1 MSWSE
6 FWRDR
11 AKRAAERHRV
21 RDGLEPPRPVARLLE
36 GEGAALSPWGSVRL
50 AAYAIVGAP
59 QARLKLYALHL
70 LDQDTPRRARM
81 VAALATDLGRRLG
94 DGCRVTTGGFERR
107 LYRRDLA
114 RVPRVI
120 GGLLHR
126 STPLVVVQ
134 PRAEADV
141 VEILRFASERRLPV
155 FPRGVS
161 SSAFGGAVPTR
172 NGIVADFSAM
182 ARVLEIDAAA
192 RVARVE
198 PGVRWAD
205 LARHLAPHGLV
216 PVTTPSSRFS
226 TVGGWAATGGL
237 GLESFRHGAFS
248 GALLAARV
256 ATAGGLIL
264 ELRREDGALR
274 DFVGTEGQLGLFTE
288 LTLRVRESPAASLP
302 RLLYFDDLSPALEF
316 VERLAASACRP
327 SHVAVNDRERMAE
340 ENRLFRDRTHL
351 GQPIVEERDAVLL
364 HFDDPAEAAR
374 LPAGGEAAG
383 ETAARYLWTERFFPL
398 KAQRLGPSLLASE
411 VVLPLSAVAGFVDEA
426 RAAARRFGSDLS
438 VEMSVARGERGPEG
452 VVIAAFACDAANG
465 LDYTLRLGLVQLLTR
480 AGIRHGGRPYGVGI
494 WNAPFVRAAVP
505 ADRLRDLARRKRELD
520 PSGLVN
526 PGKFFRVRTRLR
538 NVPGVLFAP
547 RANAAALA
555 LLGLASPALGAL
567 ARALSRRRP
576 HAEGWRV
583 PAPEE
588 DGGRRLLIESAER
601 CTFCGA
607 CVSTCPAYLLT
618 REELVT
624 GRAKLHLVETLSR
637 GGAVRAEEAHRPFQ
651 CFACGL
657 CEEVCQTRLPLVACY
672 EALERWIEERDG
684 RPLEL
689 IATFAARAD
698 AERAAFARAFG
709 LDLPEWPEREAKA

>member
-1 MSWSE
+1 
-6 FWRDR
+6 
-11 AKRAAERHRV
+11 
-21 RDGLEPPRPVARLLE
+21 VACLLE
-36 GEGAALSPWGSVRL
+36 SGEAAVSFRGSIRL
-50 AAYAIVGAP
+50 AAYAVIGAP
-59 QARLKLYALHL
+59 GARLRLFVLHL
-70 LDQDTPRRARM
+70 LDRDTPRRARL
-81 VAALATDLGRRLG
+81 VAALAADLGKRLG

-114 RVPRVI
+114 RVPRLI

-134 PRAEADV
+134 PRAEGDV
-141 VEILRFASERRLPV
+141 VEILRFAAERRLAV

-182 ARVLEIDAAA
+182 ARVLEIDP
-192 RVARVE
+192 RGRTVRVE

-205 LARHLAPHGLV
+205 LAARLLPHGLV

-237 GLESFRHGAFS
+237 GLESFRYGPLS
-248 GALLAARV
+248 DALAAARV

-264 ELRREDGALR
+264 ELRRNDGSLR

-288 LTLRVRESPAASLP
+288 LTLRVRESPKASLP
-302 RLLYFDDLSPALEF
+302 RLLYFDGLAPAIEF
-316 VERLAASACRP
+316 VEGLAASVCLP
-327 SHVAVNDRERMAE
+327 SHVLVNDRERMAE
-340 ENRLFRDRTHL
+340 ENRLFRDRTRL
-351 GQPIVEERDAVLL
+351 DRPIVEERDAVLL

-374 LPAGGEAAG
+374 IPAGGEPAG
-383 ETAARYLWTERFFPL
+383 ETAARYLWSERFFPL

-411 VVLPLSAVAGFVDEA
+411 VVLPLAAVVGFADEA
-426 RAAARRFGSDLS
+426 RAVARRFGSDLS
-438 VEMSVARGERGPEG
+438 VEMSVARSDRGPEG
-452 VVIAAFACDAANG
+452 VVIAAFACDASSG

-480 AGIRHGGRPYGVGI
+480 AGVRRGGRPYGVGI

-505 ADRLRDLARRKRELD
+505 AKRLKDLARRKCELD
-520 PSGLVN
+520 PGGLVN

-538 NVPGVLFAP
+538 NVPGILFGP
-547 RANAAALA
+547 RANSAALA
-555 LLGLASPALGAL
+555 MLGLASPALGAL
-567 ARALSRRRP
+567 ARVLSRRRP
-576 HAEGWRV
+576 HAGSWRV

-588 DGGRRLLIESAER
+588 DGGRRLLVESAKR

-624 GRAKLHLVETLSR
+624 GRAKLRLVEALSR
-637 GGAVRAEEAHRPFQ
+637 GEGVRAAEAHRPFQ

-672 EALERWIEERDG
+672 EALERWIAERHG
-684 RPLEL
+684 HPGEL
-689 IATFAARAD
+689 LASFAARAD
-698 AERAAFARAFG
+698 AERASFGDAFG
-709 LDLPEWPEREAKA
+709 LDLPEWPARGAKA